1 VPLFYT
7 PSYMAKKSKSI
18 TSKKTA
24 GKPTV
29 RSVSRTTTV
38 KRKSAKRSLS
48 DTKSSLP
55 PKISYREGVP
65 GKDFQLTRLDKQYK
79 GLSIYKIEFDLPDD
93 NRCVNYVD
101 SANNTIVFQNI
112 NGEYVLFNL
121 DGTPV
126 SETTKSLCLQKLA
139 SKQRTLS
146 KNRPKNES
154 LARGIVL
161 LQDCAPAID
170 LSGARS
176 VLAKLNAELEEKCG
190 ASRPLFMKFAP
201 FHEFD
206 EDVTRFNEYSNLSIA
221 GQFYNTL
228 ILALCT
234 SDGKCVSTIEFLLS
248 HSGEIAILSKTVQA
262 EEGKRYN
269 KMLRYVLTMIAMQLP
284 GIHSIKSI
292 AVNPISAWLLIHY
305 FHARVDAGNP
315 FEIFLKDKG
324 IAMENITQPL
334 IQAYYAEKKGP
345 VHLTIDVNDAN
356 SQDSYTQFH
365 KLVAGVSP
373 ADEIK
378 C

>member
-1 VPLFYT
+1 
-7 PSYMAKKSKSI
+7 MARKQKSI

-24 GKPTV
+24 GKPTA
-29 RSVSRTTTV
+29 RATSKTTTV
-38 KRKSAKRSLS
+38 KRASTKYSLS
-48 DTKSSLP
+48 DTIRSLP
-55 PKISYREGVP
+55 PKISYREGIP
-65 GKDFQLTRLDKQYK
+65 GTDFQLTRLDKKYK
-79 GLSIYKIEFDLPDD
+79 GLSIYKIEFNLPDD
-93 NRCVNYVD
+93 NSCVNYVD
-101 SANNTIVFQNI
+101 SANNTIVFQDV

-121 DGTPV
+121 DGTPIPK
-126 SETTKSLCLQKLA
+126 TTKALCLQKLA
-139 SKQRTLS
+139 SKQRTSS
-146 KNRPKNES
+146 KNRLKNES
-154 LARGIVL
+154 LASGIVL
-161 LQDCAPAID
+161 LQDCVPAID

-176 VLAKLNAELEEKCG
+176 VLMKLNVELEEKCG
-190 ASRPLFMKFAP
+190 THRPLFMKFAP

-206 EDVTRFNEYSNLSIA
+206 EDVTRFDEHSNLSIR

-234 SDGKCVSTIEFLLS
+234 SDGKCISTIEFLLS
-248 HSGEIAILSKTVQA
+248 RSGEIAILSKTVRA

-269 KMLRYVLTMIAMQLP
+269 KMLRYVLTMIAMQIP

-324 IAMENITQPL
+324 IAMENITQPV
-334 IQAYYAEKKGP
+334 IQAYYAENKEP
-345 VHLTIDVNDAN
+345 IHLTVDVNDAN
-356 SQDSYTQFH
+356 AQDSYAQFH

>member
-1 VPLFYT
+1 
-7 PSYMAKKSKSI
+7 MAKKTKSI
-18 TSKKTA
+18 TSKKTG
-24 GKPTV
+24 GKPTL
-29 RSVSRTTTV
+29 RSTPRTTTV
-38 KRKSAKRSLS
+38 KRTSVKYSLS

-55 PKISYREGVP
+55 PKVSYREGIP

-93 NRCVNYVD
+93 NSCINYVD
-101 SANNTIVFQNI
+101 SANKTIVFKDV

-126 SETTKSLCLQKLA
+126 STPTKTICLQKLA
-139 SKQRTLS
+139 GKQRTSS

-154 LARGIVL
+154 LARGIVV
-161 LQDCAPAID
+161 LQDCVPRID
-170 LSGARS
+170 LFGAQS
-176 VLAKLNAELEEKCG
+176 VLAKLNEELEKKCG
-190 ASRPLFMKFAP
+190 AHRPLFMKFAP
-201 FHEFD
+201 FHEFT
-206 EDVTRFNEYSNLSIA
+206 EDLIRFNEHSNLCIG

-234 SDGKCVSTIEFLLS
+234 SGGKCVSTIEFLLS
-248 HSGEIAILSKTVQA
+248 HSGEIAILSKTVHA

-269 KMLRYVLTMIAMQLP
+269 KLLRYVLTMIAMQIP

-305 FHARVDAGNP
+305 FHARVDTGNP

-324 IAMENITQPL
+324 IAMENITQPV
-334 IQAYYAEKKGP
+334 IQAYYTENKEP
-345 VHLTIDVNDAN
+345 IHLTVDVNDAN
-356 SQDSYTQFH
+356 AEDSYKQFH
-365 KLVAGVSP
+365 KLVAGVSST
-373 ADEIK
+373 DEIK

>member
-1 VPLFYT
+1 
-7 PSYMAKKSKSI
+7 MAKKSKSI

-29 RSVSRTTTV
+29 RSASRTTTV
-38 KRKSAKRSLS
+38 KRKSVKRSLS

-55 PKISYREGVP
+55 AKISYREGVP

-79 GLSIYKIEFDLPDD
+79 GLSIYKIEFDLPHD

-101 SANNTIVFQNI
+101 SANNTIVFQDI

-126 SETTKSLCLQKLA
+126 SETIKSLCLQKLA
-139 SKQRTLS
+139 GKQRTLS

-161 LQDCAPAID
+161 LQDCAHTID

-176 VLAKLNAELEEKCG
+176 VLAKLNKELEEKCG
-190 ASRPLFMKFAP
+190 AHRPLFMKFAP

-234 SDGKCVSTIEFLLS
+234 SDGKCVSTIEFLLA

-262 EEGKRYN
+262 EA
-269 KMLRYVLTMIAMQLP
+269 LTV
-284 GIHSIKSI
+284 
-292 AVNPISAWLLIHY
+292 AVNVY
-305 FHARVDAGNP
+305 
-315 FEIFLKDKG
+315 K
-324 IAMENITQPL
+324 
-334 IQAYYAEKKGP
+334 
-345 VHLTIDVNDAN
+345 
-356 SQDSYTQFH
+356 
-365 KLVAGVSP
+365 
-373 ADEIK
+373 
-378 C
+378 